1 MDNIIE
7 PTLDYNF
14 DKLQLGTPISQ
25 PNSSYLTRIFL
36 NSKPLYLQTPKCL
49 TKNGI
54 VNVGKKTYCD
64 LMFSNDDSIFVSW
77 IENLEN
83 KCQELI
89 LSKSDHWFE
98 TPLSKDDI
106 NIAFSSPLKIYKSGK
121 YYLMRVNV
129 KPNIKIYNDADI
141 NTDILLKPEQTNII
155 SILEIQGIKFTSR
168 NFQIEIELKQSMIVS
183 PDPFLDNCFIKKSVF
198 RNNSLEKEGNATNI
212 SEIVNNIL
220 KSGNAPSSTSSPP
233 PIIEDEFNI
242 ATKEVVEEKEQIA
255 PEIHVGKSELEMVH
269 PEITE
274 ATKEKEIDL
283 GEKEPLEFLDIGRND
298 ELSEVQLT
306 FNLAD
311 SLETITLKK
320 PNEVYYK
327 LYRETKQRAKKIKME
342 AKLAYIEANK
352 IKEKYMLEIDSD
364 DTDSDNYSNF
374 SDSEPLEK

>member
-14 DKLQLGTPISQ
+14 DNLQLGTPISQ

-36 NSKPLYLQTPKCL
+36 NNKPLYLQTPKCL

-64 LMFSNDDSIFVSW
+64 LMFSNEDSIFVSW

-89 LSKSDHWFE
+89 LSKSDNWFE
-98 TPLSKDDI
+98 TPLSKDEI

-141 NTDILLKPEQTNII
+141 NSDILLKPEQTNII

-183 PDPFLDNCFIKKSVF
+183 PDPFLENCFIKKSVF
-198 RNNSLEKEGNATNI
+198 RNNSLEKEGNAVNI

-220 KSGNAPSSTSSPP
+220 KSTNAPS
-233 PIIEDEFNI
+233 PILEEDKREELNVS
-242 ATKEVVEEKEQIA
+242 TKEVFEEKGQIA
-255 PEIHVGKSELEMVH
+255 PEIDVGKTELEMEH
-269 PEITE
+269 PEIRQQIQ
-274 ATKEKEIDL
+274 EKEIDV

-298 ELSEVQLT
+298 ELSEVELT

-374 SDSEPLEK
+374 SDSEPLEKY

>member
-129 KPNIKIYNDADI
+129 KPNIKIYNEEDI
-141 NTDILLKPEQTNII
+141 NTDILLLKPEQTNII

-183 PDPFLDNCFIKKSVF
+183 PDPFLDNCFIKKPVF
-198 RNNSLEKEGNATNI
+198 RNNSLEKEGNPSNI

-220 KSGNAPSSTSSPP
+220 LKTSNVPT
-233 PIIEDEFNI
+233 PIIEEELNV

-274 ATKEKEIDL
+274 ATKEKEIDV
-283 GEKEPLEFLDIGRND
+283 GEKESLEFLDIGRND

-311 SLETITLKK
+311 NLETITLKK

-342 AKLAYIEANK
+342 AKLAYLEANK
-352 IKEKYMLEIDSD
+352 IKEKYMLDIDSD
-364 DTDSDNYSNF
+364 DTDSDNYS
-374 SDSEPLEK
+374 DTEPLEK